1 MLKAVIF
8 DCWHTVFYKDV
19 VKSPYTQIAERMG
32 IVRDY
37 DFVKILE
44 RNLELEKITAE
55 EVPLKLKNLLN
66 DFRIEPDAG
75 LISDLT
81 EILCMDLSGHY
92 KPCPGALETLGI
104 LKNGGFL
111 LGLISNSSNIEFDPL
126 ENNLGLKDIFDALIV
141 SYRVGLLKPDPRI
154 FELALA
160 KLNVRASEVVMV
172 GDTLQDDI
180 LPAQKLGMKTLLY
193 DDRGRYPE
201 YPERIF
207 SLADIP
213 ILINQQI

>member
-32 IVRDY
+32 LVRDY

-44 RNLELEKITAE
+44 KSLELEKITAE
-55 EVPLKLKNLLN
+55 ELPLKLKNLLN
-66 DFRIEPDAG
+66 DFRIDSETG
-75 LISDLT
+75 LVRDLT
-81 EILCMDLSGHY
+81 EILCMDLAGYY
-92 KPCPGALETLGI
+92 KPCPGALETLET
-104 LKNGGFL
+104 LKAQGLL

-160 KLNVRASEVVMV
+160 KLNVEAGEALMV

-193 DDRGRYPE
+193 DTRHRYPE

-207 SLADIP
+207 SLSDIP
-213 ILINQQI
+213 NLIKKYE